1 MKIMKLNVSHAIIGA
16 SLFVAPSLF
25 AQIVTTGVIGSGSLY
40 ITAPNYS
47 AYGDQAGPYVIQN
60 LTASSG
66 VNPASSFQTFCIGSQ
81 VDYTP
86 GSTYSYQISG
96 TVQPLSGVG
105 SPGYVTW
112 GTAYLYN
119 QFLSGAA
126 GFGGSLTADDALQAA
141 IWELQNQSLGG
152 ITFSGP
158 LNTTAVNQFLTDAQ
172 NAATTAG
179 VGSDGNNAN
188 GAFGVYAL
196 NMYSGSTYVQPQLVQ
211 VPTPPTP
218 TPVPEA
224 STVFA
229 GAFAGLMLLAPLAR
243 NTLGKL
249 RTLRK

>member
-1 MKIMKLNVSHAIIGA
+1 MKLTVSSTVIGA
-16 SLFVAPSLF
+16 SLFIAPSLF
-25 AQIVTTGVIGSGSLY
+25 AQIVTTGVLGTGSLY

-60 LTASSG
+60 LTPASG
-66 VNPASSFQTFCIGSQ
+66 LNPASTFQTFCIGSQ

-86 GSTYSYQISG
+86 GNTYSYQISG

-112 GTAYLYN
+112 GTAFLYN

-126 GFGGSLTADDALQAA
+126 GFGGTLSSDDALQAA
-141 IWELQNQSLGG
+141 IWELQNQPLTG

-158 LNTTAVNQFLTDAQ
+158 LNTTAVNQYLTDAA
-172 NAATTAG
+172 NAAITAG
-179 VGSDGNNAN
+179 ISSDGNNAN
-188 GAFGVYAL
+188 GAFGIYAL
-196 NMYSGSTYVQPQLVQ
+196 NMYSGNTYVQPQLVQ
-211 VPTPPTP
+211 VSTPPPPTP

-224 STVFA
+224 NTVFA
-229 GAFAGLMLLAPLAR
+229 GAFAGILLLGTFAR

-249 RTLRK
+249 RTVRK